1 MIYEFDPVIYPRL
14 VWVAINPTQKELDDF
29 FEGPIPPMAT
39 TSSAEVR
46 HARRLKPDVKAGL
59 LVRFCN
65 RKAVD
70 LDTIVHESNH
80 VAFEIFEYIG
90 ADVDTEHQEPF
101 CYLSGWVAKCITEVK
116 NGRVRRKEPLCQ

>member
-29 FEGPIPPMAT
+29 FEGTIPPLAN

-46 HARRLKPDVKAGL
+46 HVRRLKPDVKAGL

-65 RKAVD
+65 RKAAD

-90 ADVDTEHQEPF
+90 ATVDTEHQEPF
-101 CYLSGWVAKCITEVK
+101 CYLSGWVAKCINEAK
-116 NGRVRRKEPLCQ
+116 RKQKRQ